1 MREGAPPLHEDGNIC
16 KQIVHEIGDV
26 EEARK
31 KCAHIVS
38 GHFETVA
45 VDPAYLEPD
54 AGIGLF
60 EDGLL
65 TVYLPTQSPFHTRQ
79 QIAESLNLP
88 VEKVR
93 VVVTPLGGSHGGRT
107 DSGFGCLL
115 GLGAFKLGVPV
126 KIVLDREETLRVG
139 TKKHPFQ
146 MDYEVGA
153 DGEGKLLF
161 VKAKLLADAG
171 PYTSLTIRVLDQAAI
186 FACGPY
192 EVPNASYRGMGCL
205 YE

>member
-1 MREGAPPLHEDGNIC
+1 MLKRQERSA
-16 KQIVHEIGDV
+16 
-26 EEARK
+26 
-31 KCAHIVS
+31 AHIVS

-45 VDPAYLEPD
+45 VDPGYLEPD
-54 AGIGLF
+54 AGIALF

-65 TVYLPTQSPFHTRQ
+65 TVYLPTQGPFHARQ

-93 VVVTPLGGSHGGRT
+93 VVVTPLGGGHGGRT

-115 GLGAFKLGVPV
+115 GLGAYKLGVPV

-171 PYTSLTIRVLDQAAI
+171 PYTSLTVRVLDQSVI

-192 EVPNASYRGMGCL
+192 EVPNARVDAWAAL